1 MKKTEKSTI
10 LIKVNISK
18 KNAYLRIWV
27 GLEFIYIVTRVNNDI
42 IYRFNSEYNKKMN
55 IRK

>member
-18 KNAYLRIWV
+18 KNVQLRIWV

>member
-18 KNAYLRIWV
+18 KNVYLRIWV